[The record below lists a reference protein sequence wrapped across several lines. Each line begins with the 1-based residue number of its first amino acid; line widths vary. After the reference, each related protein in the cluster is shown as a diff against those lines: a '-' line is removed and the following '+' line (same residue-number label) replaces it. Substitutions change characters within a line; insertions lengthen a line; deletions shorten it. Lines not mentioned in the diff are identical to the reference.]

1 VAGMDIVWEN
11 FFDLI
16 EEQDE
21 LHSSL
26 VLVLNDEK
34 RALEKVNLDKLSE
47 ANEKKESLSK
57 KIRKLE
63 DQRLE
68 ALEKLAVSLGQPIE
82 GLTLNRLIRLT
93 GIPYSERLV
102 ACRSRLQSLI
112 KKIIKA
118 NNLNKSL
125 LHHSIDLVKGSIALL
140 NNATATNA
148 VYFKTGRIQSN
159 DKSGR
164 IISQEI

>member
-1 VAGMDIVWEN
+1 MDIVWEN
-11 FFDLI
+11 FFDLL
-16 EEQDE
+16 EEQHE

-26 VLVLNDEK
+26 ILVLQDEK
-34 RALEKVNLDKLSE
+34 RAIEKVNIDELSE
-47 ANEKKESLSK
+47 ANEKKDFLSQ

-63 DQRLE
+63 DQRLN
-68 ALEKLAVSLGQPIE
+68 ALEQLAVSLGQPVE
-82 GLTLNRLIRLT
+82 GLTLTRLIRLT
-93 GIPYSERLV
+93 EIPYSERLV
-102 ACRSRLQSLI
+102 ACRSRLHSLI
-112 KKIIKA
+112 RRIIKA

-148 VYFKTGRIQSN
+148 VYFKTGRIQHN

-164 IISQEI
+164 IISREI